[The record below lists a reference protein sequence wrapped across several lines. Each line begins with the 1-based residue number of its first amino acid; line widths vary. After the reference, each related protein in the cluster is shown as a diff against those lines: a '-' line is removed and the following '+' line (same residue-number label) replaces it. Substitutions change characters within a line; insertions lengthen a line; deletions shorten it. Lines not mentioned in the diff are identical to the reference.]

1 MPLEQDAYSQE
12 FRRLPAVLLLDEVR
26 DANRTIQQ
34 QPTEKAESGGQVL
47 LGGFLAKERGEELRQ
62 RLLSLGIDGGLI
74 QKEVAAEQEYWVY
87 LPPLSSRAATLRQLK
102 ELQARKMDGFLIA
115 QGELANGISLGIFP
129 HQNSAEAVQERLK
142 DAGYQAQ
149 IKQISRM
156 QSAYWFEV
164 SVSGQRLLDEKS
176 LQGLMKDFPEMR
188 YAQGN

>member
-1 MPLEQDAYSQE
+1 MPLGQDAYSQE

-26 DANRTIQQ
+26 DSNRTIQQ

-47 LGGFLAKERGEELRQ
+47 LGGFLARERGEELRQ
-62 RLLSLGIDGGLI
+62 RLLSLGIDGYLI

-102 ELQARKMDGFLIA
+102 ELQARKLDGFLIA

-164 SVSGQRLLDEKS
+164 SVAGQRLLDEKS